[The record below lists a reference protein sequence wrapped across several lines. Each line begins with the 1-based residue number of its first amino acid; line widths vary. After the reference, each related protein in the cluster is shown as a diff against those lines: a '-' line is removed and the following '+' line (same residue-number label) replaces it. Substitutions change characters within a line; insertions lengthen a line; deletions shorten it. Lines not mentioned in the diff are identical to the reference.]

1 MDTIGPQILL
11 QVFLIALNAFFA
23 ATEIA
28 VISLNA
34 AKLRKMMEDG
44 DKKAGKMLKMVEE
57 PSRLSVHHP
66 DRHYPGRIFGK
77 RLCGGELLR
86 SAGPVD
92 YTGPGLYR
100 YFDEHTKYAF
110 RGADYNCP
118 LLLYPHFRR
127 IGPQTYRHAK
137 TDGCGKNRLR
147 RYPCDCNG
155 HASGYLVFVPPLQTL
170 FFGSCV

>member
-110 RGADYNCP
+110 SGADYNCP

-127 IGPQTYRHAK
+127 IGPQTYRH
-137 TDGCGKNRLR
+137 GKNRWLWQKSPAALSVR
-147 RYPCDCNG
+147 LQRSCVRL
-155 HASGYLVFVPPLQTL
+155 SGFCPPLQTL

>member
-57 PSRLSVHHP
+57 PSGFLST
-66 DRHYPGRIFGK
+66 IQI
-77 RLCGGELLR
+77 
-86 SAGPVD
+86 A
-92 YTGPGLYR
+92 
-100 YFDEHTKYAF
+100 
-110 RGADYNCP
+110 
-118 LLLYPHFRR
+118 
-127 IGPQTYRHAK
+127 I
-137 TDGCGKNRLR
+137 
-147 RYPCDCNG
+147 
-155 HASGYLVFVPPLQTL
+155 TL
-170 FFGSCV
+170 SN